1 MEEGIKVP
9 TLYIDRIG
17 ERAHLDRLN
26 RVRRERDLAATKRFL
41 DNLRH
46 VAEANS

>member
-1 MEEGIKVP
+1 MEEDIKVP
-9 TLYIDRIG
+9 TLYIDRVD

-26 RVRRERDLAATKRFL
+26 RVHRERGQAATKRSF
-41 DNLRH
+41 DNLRY

>member
-1 MEEGIKVP
+1 MEEDIKVP
-9 TLYIDRIG
+9 TLHIDRVG

-26 RVRRERDLAATKRFL
+26 RVHRERDQAATKRFL

-46 VAEANS
+46 VA